1 MTDDYSQ
8 IFIDFGLNSEQK
20 VKEKV
25 LFVNSISSE
34 FICNQRLP
42 ATGNISPKGKKPNP
56 AQLGISYA
64 RGLTDI
70 DNQGYFMFDTTCQP
84 AEPLV

>member
-34 FICNQRLP
+34 FICN
-42 ATGNISPKGKKPNP
+42 
-56 AQLGISYA
+56 
-64 RGLTDI
+64 
-70 DNQGYFMFDTTCQP
+70 
-84 AEPLV
+84 